1 AEATESSL
9 RLKRRRMKLCRR
21 KALVAAGIHD
31 TQLLPELWRRND
43 VGPRDPAQ
51 LLITANL
58 RERFRRPV
66 VKAGYPSAKL
76 RILLHACLAQAAA
89 RQIDDLAG
97 AGTVIAGRGGCAGR
111 MQGA

>member
-1 AEATESSL
+1 
-9 RLKRRRMKLCRR
+9 MKLGRG
-21 KALVAAGIHD
+21 KVLVAAAIRD
-31 TQLLPELWRRND
+31 TQLLAEFRRRND

-51 LLITANL
+51 LLITVNL

-76 RILLHACLAQAAA
+76 RILLLACLVQTTA

-97 AGTVIAGRGGCAGR
+97 ADSVIPGS
-111 MQGA
+111 